1 MVKFYPIRWL
11 PTGDERALTR
21 KASSSAAKTP
31 FGSPVR
37 FTLSVHRF
45 ETHIEADGSP
55 LASGLATCR
64 VRPKASSVK
73 RT

>member
-11 PTGDERALTR
+11 RTGGEWALTR
-21 KASSSAAKTP
+21 KAWSYTP
-31 FGSPVR
+31 NPTFR
-37 FTLSVHRF
+37 FLLSIHRF
-45 ETHIEADGSP
+45 ETQIEAGSSP
-55 LASGLATCR
+55 LASGLATCS